1 MGIAVEI
8 RAGLEQEPLL
18 GEAPHDLVGGLGRR
32 QAVQPAV
39 GVVEAT
45 RLVDR
50 RQHGKVVD
58 AAELEVLLAGARR
71 DVDDPGSLLERDLV
85 PGDHPMLDLT
95 AGTEVVEG
103 APVAKTDELLAT
115 GTTLESLVGVPCDRD
130 PLAVLAQPV
139 LRIGLDRRGD
149 VRRQRPGRRR
159 PDDEGL
165 LRPLEEREANVERGI
180 APLLVHAGL
189 GELVLRQR
197 GAAAR
202 APLRR
207 AMTEVE
213 PAALVH
219 ELQEP
224 PDVLDVRVAERE
236 VVLPPVHPL
245 AEADRAFRQRLGG
258 LHHDLAATPGELG
271 EPVLLDLP
279 LRVEPERALDA
290 DLDPEPLTVEAVLV
304 ALVEAAERLVAL
316 EDVLQRP
323 PPGGVDTEH
332 HSIGGHRPVDEAE
345 SRPARVLLPEQRER
359 LLALPEVEDLALERV
374 VIRLVRER

>member
-1 MGIAVEI
+1 MGIAVEV

-18 GEAPHDLVGGLGRR
+18 GESTHDLVGGLGRR

-39 GVVEAT
+39 GVVEAA

-50 RQHGKVVD
+50 GEHGEVVD
-58 AAELEVLLAGARR
+58 AAELEVLLAGAGR
-71 DVDDPGSLLERDLV
+71 DVDDPGALFERDLV
-85 PGDHPMLDLT
+85 PGDDPMLDLA
-95 AGTEVVEG
+95 AGAEVVERP
-103 APVAKTDELLAT
+103 PVAKPDELLSE
-115 GTTLESLVGVPCDRD
+115 GTTLESLVGVPGDRD

-139 LRIGLDRRGD
+139 LRVGLDRRGD

-165 LRPLEEREANVERGI
+165 PRPLEEREADVERGI
-180 APLLVHAGL
+180 APVLVDAGL
-189 GELVLRQR
+189 RELVLRQR
-197 GAAAR
+197 RAAAR

-213 PAALVH
+213 PAALVD

-236 VVLPPVHPL
+236 VVLAPVHPL
-245 AEADRAFRQRLGG
+245 AEADRAFGQRLGG
-258 LHHDLAATPGELG
+258 LHHDLTATPGELR

-290 DLDPEPLTVEAVLV
+290 DLDPEPLAVEPVLV
-304 ALVEAAERLVAL
+304 ALVESVQRLVAL

-323 PPGGVDTEH
+323 PPGGVDAEH

-345 SRPARVLLPEQRER
+345 AGPAGVPLAEKRER
-359 LLALPEVEDLALERV
+359 PLAFPEVEDLPLERV